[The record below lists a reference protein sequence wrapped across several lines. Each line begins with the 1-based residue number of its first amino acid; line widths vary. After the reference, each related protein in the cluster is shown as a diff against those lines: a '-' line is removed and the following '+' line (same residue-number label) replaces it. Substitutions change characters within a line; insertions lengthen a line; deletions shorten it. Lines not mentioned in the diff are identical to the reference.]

1 MIKLRDLL
9 KEIGETTDYYTFSG
23 PHTVFG
29 DLAKGM
35 DGHVEYYFRADDG
48 DQYIVEITWDK
59 EIKSD
64 GSFTG
69 SAIVDFISSKTSY
82 SAKGLPLTSQTFKVI
97 STVIRVMQAFIKAN
111 PWVNMVMFNV
121 EDEKKPDTRSKEN
134 LYLAFIKKQLPSVR
148 VERGMM
154 PGQYKIYL

>member
-23 PHTVFG
+23 PRINMRS
-29 DLAKGM
+29 A
-35 DGHVEYYFRADDG
+35 EYYFRADDG
-48 DQYIVEITWDK
+48 DHYTVEITWDK
-59 EIKSD
+59 EKKSD

-69 SAIVDFISSKTSY
+69 SAVVDFRSSESNY

-97 STVIRVMQAFIKAN
+97 STVIRVMQAFIQLN
-111 PWVNMVMFNV
+111 PWITVVMFNV
-121 EDEKKPDTRSKEN
+121 DDKKKPDTRSKEN
-134 LYLAFIKKQLPSVR
+134 LYLAFIRQQLPSVR

-154 PGQYKIYL
+154 QGQYKVYL